1 MGANKTAKLNLS
13 RKASPQ
19 LPSRKPGTRHEAGLD
34 AASHNFGTVA
44 ADDGRLLEIMPDK
57 NKPFSEASRLVA
69 IFGRPDLVNRDL
81 LIPPLNRIIR
91 PMRRLAILLGGFFV
105 LVVSFVGT
113 TYFLRQFSG
122 VPQTQSVATAP
133 ASVAQDGPP
142 PVAQQVRGIN
152 LALEVS
158 DFTGPQWQPEGVM
171 VRADNIGSG
180 TSTAFKLV
188 ETTDNGMHR
197 IETHALRLTPGDVH
211 TLSVF
216 LRPGDRT
223 NIRFE
228 MRDDQKGKYGIA
240 VFDLLHQ
247 KVLGK
252 SGDVTNAGIQ
262 AMPNGWFR
270 CWATMPYATDSAVFN
285 FALLD
290 ANGAASYPGDG
301 RSGLSIWGPFFYPG

>member
-1 MGANKTAKLNLS
+1 
-13 RKASPQ
+13 
-19 LPSRKPGTRHEAGLD
+19 
-34 AASHNFGTVA
+34 
-44 ADDGRLLEIMPDK
+44 
-57 NKPFSEASRLVA
+57 
-69 IFGRPDLVNRDL
+69 
-81 LIPPLNRIIR
+81 
-91 PMRRLAILLGGFFV
+91 MRRLAILLGGFFV

-122 VPQTQSVATAP
+122 GPQTRSVATAP
-133 ASVAQDGPP
+133 ASVAQNGPP

-152 LALEVS
+152 LALEAS

-188 ETTDNGMHR
+188 ETADNGMHR
-197 IETHALRLTPGDVH
+197 IETHARRLAPGDVH

-301 RSGLSIWGPFFYPG
+301 RSGLSIWGPFFYRG